1 MAKLIWSPTATANLE
16 EICNFIETDSEHYAI
31 LFAQNI
37 IALIEEIPKFPNSG
51 RVVPEYNQESLREKI
66 FHSYRIVYRIK
77 PEIIEIVA
85 IVHGAR
91 LLHDIKK

>member
-1 MAKLIWSPTATANLE
+1 MKSKPMSFDKSGAWPIHV
-16 EICNFIETDSEHYAI
+16 NFQPRLQT
-31 LFAQNI
+31 
-37 IALIEEIPKFPNSG
+37 P
-51 RVVPEYNQESLREKI
+51 VPLGAGSLREKI

-77 PEIIEIVA
+77 PGIIEIVA